1 MHKLKKL
8 QKECQKHLPE
18 VLFDE
23 PLEKYSTFRIGG
35 RADFFYRLKDNRLL
49 PAIIKFCNIKKLPIF
64 IFGGGS
70 NILFDDKGFRGFV
83 IKIETD
89 QVEING
95 NRIKADAG
103 VYVSHLI
110 KKSVEKGL
118 SGLEKWIGLPGTVG
132 GAVRGN
138 AGCNGLETKDVLIG
152 ATLIDFKTGDIR
164 QVKNAYFHYTYRD
177 SRIKKTGEIVMDATL
192 KLEKRIFSA
201 KKQKEFMDEI
211 RKFRIEKQP
220 FGKTTGSFFKN
231 PSPDTPAGMLIDQA
245 GLKGKIIGKAQISSK
260 HANFFLNL
268 GGATYKEMIELA
280 RLAKRE
286 VKSKFNINLEEEVQI
301 VSEKGPISLAPQS
314 II

>member
-1 MHKLKKL
+1 MRKL
-8 QKECQKHLPE
+8 QEECLKHLAE

-35 RADFFYRLKDNRLL
+35 KADFFYKLKNKDLL
-49 PAIIKFCNIKKLPIF
+49 PSIIKFCHIKKLPIF

-89 QVEING
+89 QIAING
-95 NRIKADAG
+95 SNIKADAG
-103 VYVSHLI
+103 ILISRLI
-110 KKSVEKGL
+110 KESAEKGL
-118 SGLEKWIGLPGTVG
+118 TGLEKWVGLPGTVG

-138 AGCNGLETKDVLIG
+138 AGCNGLETKDILTG
-152 ATLIDFKTGDIR
+152 ATIMDFKTGKIK
-164 QVKNAYFHYTYRD
+164 QVKNTYFHYNYRD
-177 SRIKKTGEIVMDATL
+177 SKIKRTGEIVLDATFEL
-192 KLEKRIFSA
+192 KKRTFSV
-201 KKQKEFMDEI
+201 KKQQEIMDEI
-211 RKFRIEKQP
+211 RKFRLEKQP

-245 GLKGKIIGKAQISSK
+245 GLKGKILGKAQISTK
-260 HANFFLNL
+260 HGNFFLNL
-268 GGATYKEMIELA
+268 GGASYKEMIQLA

-286 VKSKFNINLEEEVQI
+286 VKRKFNINLEEEVQI
-301 VSEKGPISLAPQS
+301 VSEKGPITLAPQS